1 MKLSKIQTQAVT
13 AYAGFIDAGITYG
26 EAMRR
31 VAAECGET
39 PCLTL
44 LAELA
49 KVHAEKYSCN
59 YEQGTS
65 GGYVFFNGE
74 ESTRESRNHGADKSW
89 KRNVMVWFE
98 PTKQP
103 TKPKSMR
110 VSPAM
115 REAAMAFL
123 GEFEGKDLQAQINAA
138 IAVLKAMK

>member
-1 MKLSKIQTQAVT
+1 MKLTSTQTQAVK

-49 KVHAEKYSCN
+49 KVHAAKYRCN

-65 GGYVFFNGE
+65 GGYVFFDGK

-89 KRNVMVWFE
+89 KRNVMVWFT
-98 PTKQP
+98 PAKQP
-103 TKPKSMR
+103 TKPTHAR
-110 VSPAM
+110 ITP
-115 REAAMAFL
+115 EARKAAKAYLAQFDNL
-123 GEFEGKDLQAQINAA
+123 KDA
-138 IAVLKAMK
+138 IAALKAVA